1 MHHSQLNRKYKLVPC
16 QLISASKQFGHLNW
30 KVPRKREQRFGGP
43 RDNAQA
49 LRITPGCS
57 LAEREGWRPET
68 LVGALRAPGT
78 MVLGGH
84 PGAGLHET
92 QGGLLLGRARHAP
105 TPTPG
110 ARPGSLAGGAC
121 AEAACLPCSGW
132 EGAED
137 RPGPGVRQRS
147 ARPVTL

>member
-1 MHHSQLNRKYKLVPC
+1 M
-16 QLISASKQFGHLNW
+16 
-30 KVPRKREQRFGGP
+30 PRKREQRFGGP

-57 LAEREGWRPET
+57 LAEREGWRPEA

-92 QGGLLLGRARHAP
+92 QGGLLLGGP
-105 TPTPG
+105 DTPPPPPPEPG
-110 ARPGSLAGGAC
+110 LALWPEAHVCPALAGRVLRTGQGPGSGRGAP
-121 AEAACLPCSGW
+121 AP
-132 EGAED
+132 
-137 RPGPGVRQRS
+137 
-147 ARPVTL
+147 